1 VKNLK
6 EIRWKQR
13 FQNFDKAFCL
23 FEKYADRL
31 EYTELERAGLM
42 QLFETA
48 FELAWK
54 VLKDYLEVEGYT
66 VASPREAIKKAFQ
79 IGVIKDGDTWLEAL
93 EDRNL
98 TSHTYDEEDA
108 IKAVVRIKEN
118 YVSILDSLQNFLLE
132 KLSESGGME

>member
-1 VKNLK
+1 MKNLK

-13 FQNFDKAFCL
+13 FQNFNKAFCL
-23 FEKYADRL
+23 LEKYADRL
-31 EYTELERAGLM
+31 EYTELERAGLI

-66 VASPREAIKKAFQ
+66 VSSPREAIKKAFQ
-79 IGVIKDGDTWLEAL
+79 IGVIKNGDTWLEAL

-132 KLSESGGME
+132 KLSELGGIE

>member
-1 VKNLK
+1 MKSLK

-13 FQNFDKAFCL
+13 FQNYNKAFGL
-23 FEKYADRL
+23 LEKYADKV
-31 EYTELERAGLM
+31 EYTELERAGLI

-54 VLKDYLEVEGYT
+54 VLKDYLEAEGYM

-98 TSHTYDEEDA
+98 TAHTYDEEEALD
-108 IKAVVRIKEN
+108 AVVRIKEN
-118 YVSILDSLQNFLLE
+118 YVSILEELQNFLIGR
-132 KLSESGGME
+132 LSESGGVE